1 MSEEIVNALIGG
13 MMIGVAASILLVFN
27 GRIMGISGILNGALK
42 LNKSDFGWRFSFIL
56 GIFVGAI
63 ILKAFFPNVFDIPKA
78 GWIEVVIG
86 GMLVG
91 IGTTIGSGCTSG
103 HGVCGISRLSPRS
116 LIATCVF
123 MLFGFLTVGVFR
135 HLF

>member
-1 MSEEIVNALIGG
+1 MSADLINALIGG
-13 MMIGVAASILLVFN
+13 MMIGIAASALLIFN

-42 LNKSDFGWRFSFIL
+42 FNKSDFGWRFSFL
-56 GIFVGAI
+56 MGLFSGAI
-63 ILKAFFPNVFDIPKA
+63 ILKAFYPGVFDVPQA

-86 GMLVG
+86 GVLVG
-91 IGTTIGSGCTSG
+91 VGTTIGSGCTSG
-103 HGVCGISRLSPRS
+103 HGVCGISRMSPRS
-116 LIATCVF
+116 LIATLTF